1 VVIRVVLKPFLLFI
15 EAIIM
20 AHRVNITLSKKE
32 YAILKEIADNQMDK
46 PTTMAAKIIK
56 RKIRNFQT

>member
-1 VVIRVVLKPFLLFI
+1 
-15 EAIIM
+15 M